1 MTFLRR
7 LLGFVTFA
15 AVAVGAAFVFRRR
28 VAGARERV
36 DLYYEDGS
44 MATFEDG
51 TPEALALLGYG
62 REALAVTRTLS

>member
-15 AVAVGAAFVFRRR
+15 AVALGAAFVLRRR
-28 VAGARERV
+28 AAGARERV

-44 MATFEDG
+44 MATLEAGD
-51 TPEALALLGYG
+51 PDADALLSHARDALA
-62 REALAVTRTLS
+62 TRTA

>member
-7 LLGFVTFA
+7 LFGFVTLA
-15 AVAVGAAFVFRRR
+15 AVAAGAAFVLRRR

-44 MATFEDG
+44 MATLEAGD
-51 TPEALALLGYG
+51 PDADSLLSHARDALA
-62 REALAVTRTLS
+62 AVRAA

>member
-15 AVAVGAAFVFRRR
+15 AVAVGAAFVLRRR
-28 VAGARERV
+28 AAGARERV

-44 MATFEDG
+44 MATLEAGD
-51 TPEALALLGYG
+51 PDAEALLSHA
-62 REALAVTRTLS
+62 RDALATARAA

>member
-15 AVAVGAAFVFRRR
+15 AVAVGAAFVLRRR
-28 VAGARERV
+28 AAGARERV

-44 MATFEDG
+44 MATLEAGD
-51 TPEALALLGYG
+51 PDADALLSHARDALATA
-62 REALAVTRTLS
+62 RAA